1 MTRFDRNLEVGHHE
15 IEQLTDVDLRI
26 EDKRRLDALAVQPI
40 EQPVEQRRLA
50 GAHFARQQNEP
61 FTVLYAVRQTSQ
73 RFLNLL
79 GQEQIARIRID
90 VERAFP

>member
-1 MTRFDRNLEVGHHE
+1 VTRFDRNLKVGHHE
-15 IEQLTDVDLRI
+15 IEQLTHIDLRI
-26 EDKRRLDALAVQPI
+26 EDKRRLDALTVQPV

-61 FTVLYAVRQTSQ
+61 FTVLYSVREAGQ

-79 GQEQIARIRID
+79 CQEQIARIRID
-90 VERAFP
+90 VERAFS